1 MNPEKVFPYYYK
13 GKALEGLK
21 RNKEALDAYK
31 LGLEKDKN
39 NKALIQAIN
48 EFHKLN

>member
-1 MNPEKVFPYYYK
+1 MNPEKVFAYYYK

-39 NKALIQAIN
+39 NEALIQAIK
-48 EFHKLN
+48 ELKLN